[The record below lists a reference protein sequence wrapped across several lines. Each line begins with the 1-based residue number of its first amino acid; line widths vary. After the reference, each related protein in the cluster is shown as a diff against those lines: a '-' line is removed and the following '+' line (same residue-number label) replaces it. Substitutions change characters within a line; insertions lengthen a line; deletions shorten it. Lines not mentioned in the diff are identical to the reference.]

1 MSFSPGQIRS
11 QTYSQSTLNFYG
23 NPFLVCELGPEEQ
36 RYLNCDYRPSEAV
49 QLCICA
55 IRKSKEQRYRGRQWR
70 FRLPMF
76 LWCNLIYTALDWNC
90 SGWTDGRTDGPL
102 SWVIR
107 NDQTVVGIDMDNSW
121 LDRKET
127 SSLMVIA
134 RAPSVWV
141 SMFQL
146 IGLCVVVVDPWPHQH
161 RRRHWIRFKVCNAKG
176 AGGAL
181 CQLLR
186 LFSRYKYTPCGIKS
200 EWSQRGTK

>member
-36 RYLNCDYRPSEAV
+36 RYLNYDYRPSEAV
-49 QLCICA
+49 QLYVLFE
-55 IRKSKEQRYRGRQWR
+55 RVKSNDTEDDNEGFDCQCFFDVIWFIQHSIG
-70 FRLPMF
+70 
-76 LWCNLIYTALDWNC
+76 IAA
-90 SGWTDGRTDGPL
+90 GGRTDGPL

-186 LFSRYKYTPCGIKS
+186 LFSCYKYTPCGIKS